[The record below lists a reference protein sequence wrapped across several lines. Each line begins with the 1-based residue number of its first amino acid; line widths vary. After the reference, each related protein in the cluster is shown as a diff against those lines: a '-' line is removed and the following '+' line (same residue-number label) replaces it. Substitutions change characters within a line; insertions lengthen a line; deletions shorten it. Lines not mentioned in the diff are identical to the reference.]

1 MSNAFAALIWW
12 VVPAAGLI
20 GALGYVLWVTKF
32 QGKFQQETQRSVG
45 QFQRFQDSLR
55 DSQARDVAEDRV
67 SFRFLIG
74 CLLPSP
80 SLMQSAMS
88 GHGTDRSPG
97 RMWRPPVRSPTSL
110 GRLASLPTPLPRCPP
125 HTSM

>member
-55 DSQARDVAEDRV
+55 DSQARDVATGGAIIATTAADGSDV
-67 SFRFLIG
+67 DQQGAPGNNDFGSFDSGSFDAG
-74 CLLPSP
+74 
-80 SLMQSAMS
+80 SAN
-88 GHGTDRSPG
+88 
-97 RMWRPPVRSPTSL
+97 
-110 GRLASLPTPLPRCPP
+110 
-125 HTSM
+125 

>member
-45 QFQRFQDSLR
+45 QFQRFQDSFR
-55 DSQARDVAEDRV
+55 DSQARDVATGGAIITTTAAV
-67 SFRFLIG
+67 SDDDVNDQGPDAINDFGAFDSG
-74 CLLPSP
+74 SFDAG
-80 SLMQSAMS
+80 SAN
-88 GHGTDRSPG
+88 
-97 RMWRPPVRSPTSL
+97 
-110 GRLASLPTPLPRCPP
+110 
-125 HTSM
+125 

>member
-55 DSQARDVAEDRV
+55 DSQARDVASGGAIIAATAGGSDMDDQGADGSNDLGAFDAG
-67 SFRFLIG
+67 SFDAGSFDAG
-74 CLLPSP
+74 
-80 SLMQSAMS
+80 SAN
-88 GHGTDRSPG
+88 
-97 RMWRPPVRSPTSL
+97 
-110 GRLASLPTPLPRCPP
+110 
-125 HTSM
+125 